1 MSVRVV
7 GSEVAVD
14 DAVVDGL
21 VSEKRQPLLGI
32 KLYNFIQP
40 KDGCD
45 RRSRS
50 LGNECG
56 KTKMVADANQPVRP
70 NERVAGSYV

>member
-7 GSEVAVD
+7 GFGVAVD

-21 VSEKRQPLLGI
+21 VSKRMLGI
-32 KLYNFIQP
+32 KLYDFIQP

-45 RRSRS
+45 RRGQS

-56 KTKMVADANQPVRP
+56 EAKWWLTPIDRYDQTS
-70 NERVAGSYV
+70 E

>member
-7 GSEVAVD
+7 GFGVAVD

-21 VSEKRQPLLGI
+21 VSKRMLGI
-32 KLYNFIQP
+32 KLYDFIQP

-45 RRSRS
+45 RSGRS

-56 KTKMVADANQPVRP
+56 ETKMVADANQPVRP
-70 NERVAGSYV
+70 NERVAGTYV